1 MISPQNHTPE
11 QLFAAFAEFE
21 QASERLSS
29 FYRSLEDQVRNLT
42 QELVRS
48 RAEQAHELL
57 EKQRLASR
65 LENLLEAL
73 PGGVVVV
80 DGTGR
85 VQEFNPAAVELLGA
99 VSAGDLWADIV
110 ERAFAPRWDDGHDIS
125 LSDGRI
131 VNIATAALTG
141 EPGQILLLKEVSE
154 TRRLQEQLTHHKRI
168 SAKTEMAAAMAHQ
181 VRTPLASAMLTVANL
196 RGDGLAAGERE
207 KVVERSLRSL
217 RKLERLVEDMLMF
230 ARGAKIEVS
239 HIGSR
244 ELMRTVAAAVAEAFG
259 SETFDVDVD
268 DSGAVGNVYANVEAI
283 TSISLNL
290 IDNSY
295 QSTAGSGRMTIGS
308 VCRDGHLTLVF
319 ADDGPGVPPTARDKI
334 FEPFY
339 STRGNGTGLG
349 LPVARAIARA
359 HGGDLCLEAGAGHG
373 ARFLM
378 SLPLADEATS
388 GVASSAVV
396 CGVAAANTKPHANAG
411 APG

>member
-1 MISPQNHTPE
+1 M
-11 QLFAAFAEFE
+11 
-21 QASERLSS
+21 
-29 FYRSLEDQVRNLT
+29 
-42 QELVRS
+42 
-48 RAEQAHELL
+48 
-57 EKQRLASR
+57 
-65 LENLLEAL
+65 ENLLEAL